1 MPGGL
6 LIRKLLMFR
15 IILLTYPLLKYR
27 IVKFGILTFYPQFL
41 FFLLSLHK
49 KNLMAS
55 LLIKNGTIVTATKT
69 LKGDIIVTNGKIEKI
84 TRDSESFSGNIKT
97 IDASGKY
104 IFPGGVDP
112 HVHMHL
118 KTSAGYSS
126 DDFISGSKAALF
138 GGTTTLIDFVTP
150 ERGQSIIE
158 AVKNRKIEAENC
170 LTDYT
175 FHVSPVEW
183 TENTSEELNWCII
196 KEGIPSFKIYMAYKS
211 SIGLEDEEIRKV
223 MEVIAKSGG
232 TLAVHCEMG
241 DAIDVLHSIFA
252 SEGRLSSK
260 YHAFSRPAYLES
272 EAVKTALKLA
282 GETGCTLYIV
292 HVSAADSLIFIR
304 QAQSMGQK
312 VFAETCPQYLLLDK
326 SKYLGDFREVAPY
339 IMSPPLRKP
348 EDNQALWKAIAD
360 NTIQSVGTDHCPFIM
375 EQKELGKDDFRKI
388 PNGAGGVEH
397 RLELLYTFG
406 VLTNRISLNRLV
418 EITSTNLAKIFGLY
432 PKKGEIAVGSDADI
446 VIWNPD
452 KEKIISAKTDHQNS
466 DINIYEGIEIKGS
479 PEYVIKD
486 GMVIIEK
493 GKMIKD
499 DNKGKFLK
507 VDSGINS

>member
-1 MPGGL
+1 MTQ
-6 LIRKLLMFR
+6 LIIR
-15 IILLTYPLLKYR
+15 
-27 IVKFGILTFYPQFL
+27 
-41 FFLLSLHK
+41 
-49 KNLMAS
+49 
-55 LLIKNGTIVTATKT
+55 NGTIVTATRNFKGSI
-69 LKGDIIVTNGKIEKI
+69 LVRNGRIEEVYNDGDIVPS
-84 TRDSESFSGNIKT
+84 SERE

-196 KEGIPSFKIYMAYKS
+196 KEGIPSFKVYMAYKS

-232 TLAVHCEMG
+232 TLAIHCEMG

-252 SEGRLSSK
+252 SEGRLDTK

-272 EAVKTALKLA
+272 EAVKTAVDLA
-282 GETGCTLYIV
+282 YETGCPLYIV
-292 HVSAADSLIFIR
+292 HVSAADSMEYIR
-304 QAQSMGQK
+304 QAQSRGQK

-326 SKYLGDFREVAPY
+326 SEYEGDFHQVAPY
-339 IMSPPLRKP
+339 IMSPPLRKQ
-348 EDNQALWKAIAD
+348 EDNQALWKAITD
-360 NTIQSVGTDHCPFIM
+360 NTIQSIGTDHCPFTM
-375 EQKELGKDDFRKI
+375 KQKEQGKDDFRKI

-406 VLTNRISLNRLV
+406 VMEKRISMNRFV
-418 EITSTNLAKIFGLY
+418 ELTSTNPARIFGIY
-432 PKKGEIAVGSDADI
+432 PQKGEIAKGSDADLL
-446 VIWNPD
+446 IWNPD
-452 KEKIISAKTDHQNS
+452 KEKTISVKTHHQNS

-479 PEYVIKD
+479 TEYVIKD
-486 GMVIIEK
+486 GKVIIEK
-493 GKMIKD
+493 GKII
-499 DNKGKFLK
+499 NENIKGKFLK
-507 VDSGINS
+507 VDSGINR